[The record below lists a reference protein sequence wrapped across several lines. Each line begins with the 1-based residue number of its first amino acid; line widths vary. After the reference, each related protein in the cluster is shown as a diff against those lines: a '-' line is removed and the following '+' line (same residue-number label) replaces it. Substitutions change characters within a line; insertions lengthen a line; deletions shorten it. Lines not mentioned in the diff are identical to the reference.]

1 MGIFFGVGYNGI
13 RPIFDGITG
22 VLILFV
28 VVGLPVVGWL
38 CYKVQYHCIHCF

>member
-1 MGIFFGVGYNGI
+1 MKQPIEFNGEK
-13 RPIFDGITG
+13 PIIDGITG

-38 CYKVQYHCIHCF
+38 YHMGDN